1 MNDFEIMSDGT
12 LLVHMMKCNQ
22 LLCPFPNDMEISG
35 TGDGFERVTRDAAAA
50 HVREYGHEVE
60 FVKGTVEMIVPLRT
74 KEKS

>member
-1 MNDFEIMSDGT
+1 VSDFEIMSDGI

-22 LLCPFPNDMEISG
+22 LLCPFPSDMEIRG
-35 TGDGFERVTRDAAAA
+35 TGDGFERVTREAAAE
-50 HVREYGHEVE
+50 HVRQFGHEVE